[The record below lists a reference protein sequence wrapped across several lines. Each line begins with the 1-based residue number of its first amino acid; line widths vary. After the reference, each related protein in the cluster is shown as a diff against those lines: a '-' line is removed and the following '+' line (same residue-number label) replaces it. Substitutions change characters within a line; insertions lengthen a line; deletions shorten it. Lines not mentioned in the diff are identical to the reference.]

1 MKKLL
6 DEFKAFITKG
16 NIIDMAIGVI
26 IGGAFSGLV
35 TSLLDNII
43 SPILGFFSYGGING
57 FSITL
62 WKAELRIGA
71 FVMDVVNFL
80 IMAAVVFLIMKAVTT
95 LIAKMKKQQE
105 AAPPAPAKPTKEEEL
120 LTEIRDLLKAQASG
134 SAVSVEDKK
143 AE

>member
-6 DEFKAFITKG
+6 EEFKAFITKG

-120 LTEIRDLLKAQASG
+120 LTEIRDLLKAQAAATASTN
-134 SAVSVEDKK
+134 SKTE
-143 AE
+143 

>member
-6 DEFKAFITKG
+6 EEFKAFIMRG

-43 SPILGFFSYGGING
+43 SPILGFFSIGGLNG
-57 FSITL
+57 LSIRIF
-62 WKAELRIGA
+62 KADLRIGA
-71 FVMDVVNFL
+71 FFMDIVNFV
-80 IMAAVVFLIMKAVTT
+80 IMAAVIFLIMKGVTV
-95 LIAKMKKQQE
+95 IINKFKKQEE
-105 AAPPAPAKPTKEEEL
+105 AAPAKPSKEEEL
-120 LTEIRDLLKAQASG
+120 LTEIRDLLKAQAVTDNT
-134 SAVSVEDKK
+134 AEEK

>member
-1 MKKLL
+1 MKKLME
-6 DEFKAFITKG
+6 EFKAFITKG

-71 FVMDVVNFL
+71 FFMDVVNFI
-80 IMAAVVFLIMKAVTT
+80 IMAAVVFLIMKAVTS

-120 LTEIRDLLKAQASG
+120 LTEIRDLLKAQAAGTASTN
-134 SAVSVEDKK
+134 SKTE
-143 AE
+143 

>member
-1 MKKLL
+1 MKKLME
-6 DEFKAFITKG
+6 EFKAFITKG
-16 NIIDMAIGVI
+16 NIIDLAIGVI

-71 FVMDVVNFL
+71 FFMDIVNFI
-80 IMAAVVFLIMKAVTT
+80 IMAAVVFLMMKAVNA
-95 LIAKMKKQQE
+95 IINKVKKQQE
-105 AAPPAPAKPTKEEEL
+105 AAPAKPSKEEEL
-120 LTEIRDLLKAQASG
+120 LTEIRDLLKAQA
-134 SAVSVEDKK
+134 ADKK

>member
-1 MKKLL
+1 MKKLME
-6 DEFKAFITKG
+6 EFKAFITKG

-71 FVMDVVNFL
+71 FFMDVVNFL
-80 IMAAVVFLIMKAVTT
+80 IMAAVVFLIMKAVTS

-120 LTEIRDLLKAQASG
+120 LTEIRDLLKAQAAGTAPTNSKT
-134 SAVSVEDKK
+134 E
-143 AE
+143 

>member
-26 IGGAFSGLV
+26 IGGAFTGLV

-43 SPILGFFSYGGING
+43 SPILGFFSVGGING

-62 WKAELRIGA
+62 FKAELRIGA
-71 FVMDVVNFL
+71 FFMDIVNFL
-80 IMAAVVFLIMKAVTT
+80 VMAAVVFLIMKFVNN
-95 LIAKMKKQQE
+95 IINKFKKQEE
-105 AAPPAPAKPTKEEEL
+105 AAPPKPSKEEEL

-134 SAVSVEDKK
+134 SVSAEKK
-143 AE
+143 SD

>member
-16 NIIDMAIGVI
+16 NIIDLAIGVI

-62 WKAELRIGA
+62 WKAELRVGA
-71 FVMDVVNFL
+71 FVMDVVNFI
-80 IMAAVVFLIMKAVTT
+80 IMAAIVFLMMKAVNA
-95 LIAKMKKQQE
+95 IINKVKKQEE
-105 AAPPAPAKPTKEEEL
+105 AAPPKPSKEELL
-120 LTEIRDLLKAQASG
+120 LTEIRDLLKAQSEGTA
-134 SAVSVEDKK
+134 AAEKK

>member
-1 MKKLL
+1 MKKLME
-6 DEFKAFITKG
+6 EFKAFITKG

-71 FVMDVVNFL
+71 FFMDVVNFI
-80 IMAAVVFLIMKAVTT
+80 IMAAVVFLIMKAVTS
-95 LIAKMKKQQE
+95 LIAKMKQQQE

-120 LTEIRDLLKAQASG
+120 LTEIRDLLKAQAAGTASTN
-134 SAVSVEDKK
+134 SKTE
-143 AE
+143 

>member
-6 DEFKAFITKG
+6 EEFKAFITKG

-43 SPILGFFSYGGING
+43 SPILGFFSYGGVNG
-57 FSITL
+57 LTIKLF
-62 WKAELRIGA
+62 KADLRIGA
-71 FVMDVVNFL
+71 FIMDVVNFI
-80 IMAAVVFLIMKAVTT
+80 IMAAVVFLIMKAVMT
-95 LIAKMKKQQE
+95 LINKMKKQQE
-105 AAPPAPAKPTKEEEL
+105 AAPPKPSKEEEL
-120 LTEIRDLLKAQASG
+120 LTEIRDLLKAQANGDAST
-134 SAVSVEDKK
+134 EKK

>member
-6 DEFKAFITKG
+6 DEFKVFITKG
-16 NIIDMAIGVI
+16 NIIDLAIGVI

-71 FVMDVVNFL
+71 FFMDVVNFL
-80 IMAAVVFLIMKAVTT
+80 IMAAIVFLMMKAVNA
-95 LIAKMKKQQE
+95 LINKMKKEQP
-105 AAPPAPAKPTKEEEL
+105 AAPPKPSKEEEL
-120 LTEIRDLLKAQASG
+120 LIEIRDLLKAQAESKG
-134 SAVSVEDKK
+134 E
-143 AE
+143 

>member
-6 DEFKAFITKG
+6 EEFKAFITKG

-80 IMAAVVFLIMKAVTT
+80 IMAAVVFLIMKAVTS

-120 LTEIRDLLKAQASG
+120 LTEIRDLLKAQAAGTASTNNKT
-134 SAVSVEDKK
+134 E
-143 AE
+143 